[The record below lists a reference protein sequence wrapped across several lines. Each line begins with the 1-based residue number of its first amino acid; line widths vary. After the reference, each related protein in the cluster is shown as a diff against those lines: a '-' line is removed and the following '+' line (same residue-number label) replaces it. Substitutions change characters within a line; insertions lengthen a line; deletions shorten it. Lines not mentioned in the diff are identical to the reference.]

1 MLSGNPNRLHLPVTP
16 HPTQIRSIVNMID
29 KLTKTVNTMA
39 VTNMQLTT
47 ALANKEAECNALVN
61 DNETLSTKVASL
73 TTKLSKRSWEFYTAK
88 PTLLIGDS
96 LIRNVDENKLDNT
109 IVRSMSG
116 TTIGD
121 VHDEL
126 STDDKLYKNI
136 FVCAGTN
143 DCSKS
148 EMDVEVVN
156 EKFSTLLLV
165 AQAKV
170 AAPNDVIVSS
180 IPPRTDSTRAQ
191 QRVEELNSVLQATS
205 TTLGAKFI
213 SNDTSFRL
221 ADGLPNDGYLSAD
234 GLHLNYRGT
243 NRLATNLGLTAA
255 GQEVQSAKTR
265 TNRNQGDRRSTRQN
279 ERSQCQQTDN
289 EWHTVRRYRND
300 DRRDSTPTNA
310 AQHSNST
317 PCCYFCGETGHVK
330 QNCRHGR

>member
-1 MLSGNPNRLHLPVTP
+1 M
-16 HPTQIRSIVNMID
+16 
-29 KLTKTVNTMA
+29 
-39 VTNMQLTT
+39 
-47 ALANKEAECNALVN
+47 
-61 DNETLSTKVASL
+61 
-73 TTKLSKRSWEFYTAK
+73 
-88 PTLLIGDS
+88 
-96 LIRNVDENKLDNT
+96 
-109 IVRSMSG
+109 
-116 TTIGD
+116 
-121 VHDEL
+121 
-126 STDDKLYKNI
+126 
-136 FVCAGTN
+136 
-143 DCSKS
+143 
-148 EMDVEVVN
+148 VN
-156 EKFSTLLLV
+156 ENFSTLLLV

-191 QRVEELNSVLQATS
+191 QRVEELNSVLQETS
-205 TTLGAKFI
+205 NTLGAKFI

-279 ERSQCQQTDN
+279 ERSQRQQTDN
-289 EWHTVRRYRND
+289 EWHTVRRNRND
-300 DRRDSTPTNA
+300 DHRDSTPTNA

-330 QNCRHGR
+330 QNCRHGRKLQCHTCQSFGHKSKFCQY